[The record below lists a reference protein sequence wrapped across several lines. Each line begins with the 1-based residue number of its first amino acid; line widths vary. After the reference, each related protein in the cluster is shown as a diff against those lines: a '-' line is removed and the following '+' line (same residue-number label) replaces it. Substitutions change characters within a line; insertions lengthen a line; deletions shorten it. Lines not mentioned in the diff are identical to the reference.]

1 MNNKEIVS
9 ELSTIDLSTYPY
21 DDVLSLVSQF
31 QPKTLRL
38 TISEGAIIERIR
50 PDVNVYERKDVSYRP
65 ADKNEK
71 PQRATLP
78 YQTAFY
84 GTMCHEND
92 PLYNNRFMALLESSE
107 LLKKGVDAE
116 GVEQYTLSRWVT
128 NKPLKLAVFV
138 HDSIYPDVKNNR
150 LLSMAKEAFLKYRT
164 SIDEPLQFDVY
175 EKFVTEQFAKPVESP
190 NDYEYIISATIAKML
205 MYASRLDG
213 VMYPSV
219 PSLGQYGMNVALRPD
234 VADDKLMLT
243 DVNELE
249 YIQKDGEGSF
259 TFLKRSIPTDMDDRG
274 YKKWMY
280 SV

>member
-9 ELSTIDLSTYPY
+9 ELSTIDLSMYPY
-21 DDVLSLVSQF
+21 DDVLSLVSHF

-38 TISEGAIIERIR
+38 TICEGAIIERIR

-84 GTMCHEND
+84 GTMCHEKD
-92 PLYNNRFMALLESSE
+92 PLYNNRFTALLESSK
-107 LLKKGVDAE
+107 LLKKGVNAK

-128 NKPLKLAVFV
+128 NRPLKLAVFV

-150 LLSMAKEAFLKYRT
+150 LLSMAKEAFLKHRT
-164 SIDEPLQFDVY
+164 FMDEPLQFDVY
-175 EKFVTEQFAKPVESP
+175 EKFATEQFAKPVESP